1 MSYKHSF
8 VDDYP
13 YLTYAS
19 TPNATQ
25 ASSSDVATIESEIDA
40 LDGRLDAVEANNWV
54 TTDRIKDGAVTLDK
68 LDDTTI
74 DKTAITPAG

>member
-1 MSYKHSF
+1 MTYKHTF

-19 TPNATQ
+19 TPDATQ
-25 ASSSDVATIESEIDA
+25 ASSSDVATIESEIGA
-40 LDGRLDAVEANNWV
+40 LDGRLDAIEADNWV

-68 LDDTTI
+68 LDDVTI

>member
-1 MSYKHSF
+1 MTYKHTF

-25 ASSSDVATIESEIDA
+25 ASTSDVATIESEIEA
-40 LDGRLDAVEANNWV
+40 LDGRLDTIEADNWV
-54 TTDRIKDGAVTLDK
+54 TTDRIKDDAVTLEK
-68 LDDTTI
+68 LDDVTI

>member
-1 MSYKHSF
+1 MTFKHTSI
-8 VDDYP
+8 DDYP
-13 YLTYAS
+13 YLAYSS

-40 LDGRLDAVEANNWV
+40 LDGRLDAIEADNWV
-54 TTDRIKDGAVTLDK
+54 TTDRIKDGEVTLAK
-68 LDDTTI
+68 LDSVTI

>member
-25 ASSSDVATIESEIDA
+25 ASSSDVATIESEIEA
-40 LDGRLDAVEANNWV
+40 LDGRLDAIEANNWV
-54 TTDRIKDGAVTLDK
+54 TTSRIKDGAVTLAK
-68 LDDTTI
+68 LDDVTI